1 MSTQIRALLAQI
13 DEAYDH
19 QSWHGTNLKG
29 SLRGVTPRQAV
40 WRSGPRRHNIWKIAT
55 HAAYWKYVAWRR
67 LTAAKRGSF
76 ALSGSDWFPSPTSTR
91 APDWRGS
98 KALLDAEHARLRAAL
113 ARLSGSQV
121 SRRPVGSQL
130 TWAALIR
137 GIAAHDLYHAFQIQL
152 LKRLQRGRKRAG

>member
-1 MSTQIRALLAQI
+1 VAPADGSQARQLRAQ
-13 DEAYDH
+13 
-19 QSWHGTNLKG
+19 
-29 SLRGVTPRQAV
+29 RQRLVPFAHV
-40 WRSGPRRHNIWKIAT
+40 
-55 HAAYWKYVAWRR
+55 HA
-67 LTAAKRGSF
+67 G
-76 ALSGSDWFPSPTSTR
+76 
-91 APDWRGS
+91 PDWRGS

>member
-55 HAAYWKYVAWRR
+55 HAAYWNYVAWRR

-91 APDWRGS
+91 GPTGAGARRCSTPSTRGS
-98 KALLDAEHARLRAAL
+98 GRR
-113 ARLSGSQV
+113 
-121 SRRPVGSQL
+121 SRG
-130 TWAALIR
+130 
-137 GIAAHDLYHAFQIQL
+137 
-152 LKRLQRGRKRAG
+152 